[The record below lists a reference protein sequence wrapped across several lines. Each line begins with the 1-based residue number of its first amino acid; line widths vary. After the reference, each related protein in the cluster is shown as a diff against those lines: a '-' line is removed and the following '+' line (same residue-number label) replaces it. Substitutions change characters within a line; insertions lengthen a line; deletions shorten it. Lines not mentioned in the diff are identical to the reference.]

1 MSHLRRRRR
10 LESMSIVL
18 MIGSL
23 TTGEWIVA
31 IVSAALT
38 VPALVL
44 SVWLMWR
51 FVEMEDTTVVREIE
65 RAQSVAA
72 ARDDLRRKLAA

>member
-1 MSHLRRRRR
+1 
-10 LESMSIVL
+10 MSIVL